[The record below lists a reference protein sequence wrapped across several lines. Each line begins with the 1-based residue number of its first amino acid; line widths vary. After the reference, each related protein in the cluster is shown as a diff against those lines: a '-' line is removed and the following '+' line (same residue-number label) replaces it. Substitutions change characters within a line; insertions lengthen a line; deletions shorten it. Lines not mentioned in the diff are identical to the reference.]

1 MKLIRYIKDVIYVTR
16 VLNSKNILK
25 KLIDKNINIDIVLE
39 ITKLRYKNKDSYIR
53 NSTALIVRK
62 IRKEKPYKIQD
73 YSKARQ
79 FYENQPKGI
88 DFSKVKE
95 GSYVVKFT
103 EEYAVKGKRWC
114 EYYINFT
121 SGTGVFKVGK
131 WDDKWGYF
139 RLEDYKGYDGTY
151 SLDIEDSIVFRFA
164 TKEEIEEFKNRR
176 KEYKAK
182 RKEIN
187 KLQEQ
192 ITKLYKE
199 L

>member
-1 MKLIRYIKDVIYVTR
+1 MK
-16 VLNSKNILK
+16 
-25 KLIDKNINIDIVLE
+25 
-39 ITKLRYKNKDSYIR
+39 ITTHIR
-53 NSTALIVRK
+53 NLIFLWRQRNKTGIPKNADAEVILRVTKNTYKRKNSWVRNQVAQLIKK
-62 IRKEKPYKIQD
+62 IRKVRPYKVKD
-73 YSKARQ
+73 YSKAKQ

-95 GSYVVKFT
+95 GSYVVKHT
-103 EEYAVKGKRWC
+103 EEYAVKGKRYC

-131 WDDKWGYF
+131 WNDKWGYF

-164 TKEEIEEFKNRR
+164 TKEEIEQFKIAR
-176 KEYKAK
+176 KNYKQK
-182 RKEIN
+182 KKEIN
-187 KLQEQ
+187 TLQKQ